1 MEPLHS
7 EAQSNDTPNLDLLA
21 SLLETWAPEAA
32 EALPAVVVPS
42 EPVPAEPVPL
52 ETVPLETVSAEAL
65 PEQTAPA
72 WTMDAPGDGLLVEL
86 LLTATPGEPG
96 DTLVPAA
103 NPAPTAS
110 PVPDDGLLESLLL
123 SPAAPPQEAPL
134 PAPVAPAR
142 SPEDIRAELRS
153 GLFEMI
159 FNIEQRILAAK
170 RPNQYA
176 PQNLTRW
183 ILCEID
189 GDRYAVPIEQVLE
202 TGHLPPAT
210 PVPGLSP
217 ALRGLINHRGE
228 VLPLADF
235 RYLIGGVPKAASS
248 NERMIVV
255 RTQNSHGPC
264 ALAVDRVPGLL
275 AISPHDIETQPGQY
289 VTGFCKREGE
299 IVRLLDLERLFNHL
313 AASLAGAASVS

>member
-21 SLLETWAPEAA
+21 SLLESWVPEAA
-32 EALPAVVVPS
+32 EAGPAEAVLSEAAPAEPLPVQT
-42 EPVPAEPVPL
+42 VPAE
-52 ETVPLETVSAEAL
+52 
-65 PEQTAPA
+65 
-72 WTMDAPGDGLLVEL
+72 TMDAPNGGSNDGLLAEL
-86 LLTATPGEPG
+86 LLAATPD
-96 DTLVPAA
+96 DTIIAPSPAA
-103 NPAPTAS
+103 NPI
-110 PVPDDGLLESLLL
+110 PDDGLLESLLL
-123 SPAAPPQEAPL
+123 SPAAPAAEAPL
-134 PAPVAPAR
+134 PAPVAPPIAPVR
-142 SPEDIRAELRS
+142 SPEDIRAELRT

-189 GDRYAVPIEQVLE
+189 GDRYALPIEQVLE